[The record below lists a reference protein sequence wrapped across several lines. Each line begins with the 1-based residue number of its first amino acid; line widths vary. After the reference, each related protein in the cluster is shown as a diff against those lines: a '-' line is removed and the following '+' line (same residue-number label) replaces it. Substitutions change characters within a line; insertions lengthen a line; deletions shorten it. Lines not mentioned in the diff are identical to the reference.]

1 MGLLGT
7 TTQESYYNISQS
19 TWSTAP
25 NGSQL
30 TFVLT
35 TSYFDPLPTAETQFE
50 VFINDTQI
58 TSSNYSYSSPTLT
71 FSSTNY
77 NSAVQAT
84 SGAPLAGVTLTIK
97 QIDVGEKYGNYQNI
111 SLDDIINN
119 FLVSYVG
126 DGRIIPKVSRAL
138 VSFHA
143 QRGLA
148 EMSYDTFRSEKSQ
161 EIEVPLTLTMALP
174 HDYVNYVKI
183 TWVEGDDGIEHVIYP
198 ARKTSNPKALLQD
211 SDYGY
216 IFDNTT
222 GELLT
227 AQDSDT
233 WSKYKN
239 NATEDATD
247 DRQIREDLQDLN
259 LGQRYGI
266 DPQYAQNNGSFFI
279 DPLKGKIY
287 FSSNLSA
294 KTVTLKYISDSLG
307 TDAEMIVHKFAEEAM
322 YKYIAYA
329 VLATSANVPPVIV
342 AQFKKERFAET
353 RKAKLRLSNLK
364 IEELAQVMRGK
375 SKHIKH

>member
-19 TWSTAP
+19 TWGTAP

-84 SGAPLAGVTLTIK
+84 SGAPLAGTTLTIK

-111 SLDDIINN
+111 LLDDIINN